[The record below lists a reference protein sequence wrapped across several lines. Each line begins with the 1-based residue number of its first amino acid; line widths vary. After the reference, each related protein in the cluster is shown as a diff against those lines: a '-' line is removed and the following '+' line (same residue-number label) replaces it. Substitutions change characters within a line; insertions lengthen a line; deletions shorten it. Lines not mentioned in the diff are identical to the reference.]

1 MNFMIVIW
9 KCEVLPLMLIR
20 DEKNNRLFSLS
31 TQKDFQSYFLVIY
44 TESRG
49 YLVVTNSPNLLF
61 VLFWGYANLIWKYC
75 IFFHT

>member
-31 TQKDFQSYFLVIY
+31 TQKDFQSYFLVSY
-44 TESRG
+44 TKS
-49 YLVVTNSPNLLF
+49 
-61 VLFWGYANLIWKYC
+61 
-75 IFFHT
+75 